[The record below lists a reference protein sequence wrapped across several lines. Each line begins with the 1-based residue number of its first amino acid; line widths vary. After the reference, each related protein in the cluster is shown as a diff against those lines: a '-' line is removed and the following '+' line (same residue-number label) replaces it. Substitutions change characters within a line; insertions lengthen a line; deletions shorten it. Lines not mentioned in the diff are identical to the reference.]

1 MTRRPQWLPGGA
13 HGRDGTGAVGAPRVL
28 FVCTGNICRSAL
40 AACYFGARRQTA
52 GAAVSSAGTHA
63 VVGRAMDGPM
73 ADLARALGLDPSR
86 HRSRQVTGRIL
97 NESDIVFTFGPEH
110 YEWILAN
117 HPDATDRV
125 LELGRVGH
133 ALAPLSRHRYLPWDA
148 LPGLVRERRP
158 AETAEDWIED
168 PYGRGADVYGVVMRK
183 ITGSIDLL
191 AARVTWRAEPGRGG
205 RRRRAGSP
213 APPAVPLRV
222 ARGPDRAERSRPG
235 ARRT

>member
-1 MTRRPQWLPGGA
+1 MTQRPQWLLGGA
-13 HGRDGTGAVGAPRVL
+13 HGRGGTGVVEAPRVL

-40 AACYFGARRQTA
+40 AACYFGAQRQIA
-52 GAAVSSAGTHA
+52 GVTVSSAGTHA
-63 VVGRAMDGPM
+63 MVGHVMDEPM
-73 ADLARALGLDPSR
+73 ADRARGLGLDPSR

-117 HPDATDRV
+117 HPDAIDRV

-133 ALAPLSRHRYLPWDA
+133 ALATLSRHRYLSWDA
-148 LPGLVRERRP
+148 LSELVEERRP

-168 PYGRGADVYGVVMRK
+168 PYGRGADVYGVVVRK

-191 AARVTWRAEPGRGG
+191 ASRVTWRIEP
-205 RRRRAGSP
+205 RRDERHRRAGP
-213 APPAVPLRV
+213 HAPPAAPPR
-222 ARGPDRAERSRPG
+222 PIRAPERTRRSGPG

>member
-1 MTRRPQWLPGGA
+1 M
-13 HGRDGTGAVGAPRVL
+13 
-28 FVCTGNICRSAL
+28 
-40 AACYFGARRQTA
+40 
-52 GAAVSSAGTHA
+52 SSAGTHA
-63 VVGRAMDGPM
+63 LAGRAMDGPM
-73 ADLARALGLDPSR
+73 ASHARALGLDPSG

-97 NESDIVFTFGPEH
+97 NESDIIFTFGPEH

-117 HPDATDRV
+117 HPDAVDRV

-168 PYGRGADVYGVVMRK
+168 PYGRGADVYGVVVRK

-191 AARVTWRAEPGRGG
+191 ASRVTWRAEPRRGG
-205 RRRRAGSP
+205 RHRRVGPP
-213 APPAVPLRV
+213 APPADAPRPP
-222 ARGPDRAERSRPG
+222 RGADRAGRSGPG